1 MLEFQNYTIASL
13 KVFNKTKRQG
23 RSREYLVLPLAK
35 WYCRD
40 LPPRCDSYLTPKLQ
54 WIHLHFCSCPAF
66 PGFLELQLVLL
77 HHIGSLFQFHLFICY
92 KKEKGHLSK
101 MLPAGHDD
109 WGWCWPRA
117 AVMLKCCGS
126 RKRKHW
132 PCVENISHGWPR
144 FPSECSSSSSASTAD
159 EKVALQQLS
168 YCCSRSWT
176 VPRKA
181 AQNPWL
187 LPEPP
192 AQGHQHRAP
201 LFSHPTGNGGELPSH
216 CRGTTWPSIFTF

>member
-1 MLEFQNYTIASL
+1 MVLQ
-13 KVFNKTKRQG
+13 
-23 RSREYLVLPLAK
+23 RSSTPAWFLSHTQATM
-35 WYCRD
+35 
-40 LPPRCDSYLTPKLQ
+40 DSFT
-54 WIHLHFCSCPAF
+54 FCSCPAF
-66 PGFLELQLVLL
+66 SGFLELQLVLL
-77 HHIGSLFQFHLFICY
+77 HHTGSLLQFHLFICY
-92 KKEKGHLSK
+92 KKEKGHLST
-101 MLPAGHDD
+101 MLPAGHGD
-109 WGWCWPRA
+109 WGWCWPWA

-159 EKVALQQLS
+159 EKVALQQLF

-181 AQNPWL
+181 AQNPGL

-192 AQGHQHRAP
+192 AQGYQNRAP
-201 LFSHPTGNGGELPSH
+201 LFSRPIGNGGELPSH
-216 CRGTTWPSIFTF
+216 CRGTTWPSTFTF